1 MTTHGSSDC
10 GGYNVWIEIEADNKT
25 CITKEI
31 PEFYAGDTL
40 LWFGKYLG
48 SCRDFEFGNE
58 LDIINFKVK
67 ENTGNDFCP
76 RYLYAFVGDSDITFR
91 SEEMTAWYEYDDTND
106 KNHIARRINEAF
118 DLPMSGNSFD
128 T

>member
-1 MTTHGSSDC
+1 M
-10 GGYNVWIEIEADNKT
+10 
-25 CITKEI
+25 
-31 PEFYAGDTL
+31 
-40 LWFGKYLG
+40 
-48 SCRDFEFGNE
+48 
-58 LDIINFKVK
+58 DIINFKVK